1 MCKHLCCEHTAVSIL
16 PGWQENMPAL
26 NENQSLLNLFAPA
39 RLDWRCFRAHKEL
52 CLGRRIIFRQGVTY
66 SALEDVRS
74 TRNANCIWGTQ
85 NTCQRQTQ
93 VNHISDKPIG
103 RLSFLLGWGAWE
115 KGLSRKC
122 FPRHEVNLSWS
133 TLRPDFSIPY
143 NSVVM
148 PLQTHFG
155 FDLFLST
162 PLKSRKLHKQRI
174 VLQPRSIPGL
184 LKAPAWPACSPR
196 LHVNHGE
203 QEFLHAPGTVGYR
216 TVHQQPGSNFQGSH
230 SALLE
235 PTSWDNGIFSSL

>member
-1 MCKHLCCEHTAVSIL
+1 MCKHLCCERTAVSIL

-85 NTCQRQTQ
+85 IHVR
-93 VNHISDKPIG
+93 G
-103 RLSFLLGWGAWE
+103 RHKLITSLTNPLEGYLFLLGWGAWE

-122 FPRHEVNLSWS
+122 FPRHKVNSSWS

-162 PLKSRKLHKQRI
+162 PLKSRKLHKGQ
-174 VLQPRSIPGL
+174 SSNPGV
-184 LKAPAWPACSPR
+184 S
-196 LHVNHGE
+196 
-203 QEFLHAPGTVGYR
+203 QD
-216 TVHQQPGSNFQGSH
+216 S
-230 SALLE
+230 
-235 PTSWDNGIFSSL
+235 